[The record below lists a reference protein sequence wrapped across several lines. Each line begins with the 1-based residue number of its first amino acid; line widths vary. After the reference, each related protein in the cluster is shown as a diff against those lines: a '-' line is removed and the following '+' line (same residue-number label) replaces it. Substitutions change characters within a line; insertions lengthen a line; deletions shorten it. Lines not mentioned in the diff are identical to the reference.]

1 MKNKKILYIVLG
13 SLLALLIGSSI
24 YTTFIAKTS
33 AGFTYLLIGQMF
45 IGIAG
50 ALTTLFLGL
59 KAFENKKNHELL
71 FMTFLEIL
79 LVLGVVTLNWVFGYG
94 KVINPVDYFDY
105 MGYASMEFNIILY
118 GIFTVVM
125 GLLALNA
132 FINEKLSLMKVED
145 KNKNNEEKAI

>member
-13 SLLALLIGSSI
+13 SLLALLVGSSI
-24 YTTFIAKTS
+24 YIDFITKSST
-33 AGFTYLLIGQMF
+33 GLTYLLILEMF

-59 KAFENKKNHELL
+59 KVFENKKNHELL
-71 FMTFLEIL
+71 FMAFLEVL
-79 LVLGVVTLNWVFGYG
+79 FVLGVITLNWIFGYG
-94 KVINPVDYFDY
+94 KVIDAVDYFDY

-118 GIFTVVM
+118 GIFTIVM

-132 FINEKLSLMKVED
+132 FINDKLSLMKQVEKKD
-145 KNKNNEEKAI
+145 NNEEKAI

>member
-13 SLLALLIGSSI
+13 SLLALLVGSSI
-24 YTTFIAKTS
+24 YIDFIAKST
-33 AGFTYLLIGQMF
+33 AGLTYLIIGQMF
-45 IGIAG
+45 VGIAG

-71 FMTFLEIL
+71 FMAFLEIL
-79 LVLGVVTLNWVFGYG
+79 FVLGIITLNWLFGYG
-94 KVINPVDYFDY
+94 KVINAVDYFDY

-132 FINEKLSLMKVED
+132 FINDKLSLMKSAEKKD
-145 KNKNNEEKAI
+145 NNEEKAI